1 MDKPKMF
8 LLLDI
13 LQQSSNKA
21 FSRKDK
27 ERLFI
32 TKGLKEKY
40 PKNDLLQ
47 NVEKGHIKR
56 SIYMMMVLDGTKVIA
71 SFYTNVKKRKEF
83 LRIPCQYSLY
93 ALLIDWTWMKHFQT
107 LFCFFVGK
115 YKRVHIQVEK
125 IGNVASRIFSI
136 FTHQIAL
143 LI

>member
-13 LQQSSNKA
+13 LQQFTNNA
-21 FSRKDK
+21 FSREYK

-83 LRIPCQYSLY
+83 LRISCQYSLC
-93 ALLIDWTWMKHFQT
+93 AFHWSIEVERSIFKLLF
-107 LFCFFVGK
+107 LFFVVDGN
-115 YKRVHIQVEK
+115 EK
-125 IGNVASRIFSI
+125 NESRIWNKMSCLEI
-136 FTHQIAL
+136 L
-143 LI
+143 

>member
-13 LQQSSNKA
+13 LQQFTNNA
-21 FSRKDK
+21 FSREYK

-40 PKNDLLQ
+40 PKNDLLR

-71 SFYTNVKKRKEF
+71 FFYTNVKKRKEF

-93 ALLIDWTWMKHFQT
+93 ALLID
-107 LFCFFVGK
+107 
-115 YKRVHIQVEK
+115 
-125 IGNVASRIFSI
+125 
-136 FTHQIAL
+136 
-143 LI
+143 